1 MNPSSPVLAPL
12 ASLAEARR
20 RHARGI
26 AIAGIIAAVVAVAGI
41 VALFDTWLEWK
52 SPVRIALV
60 AIIATVALILLAKR
74 LRLAKRHDPMEAAR
88 VIEEAHPEIGQKLRT
103 ALEVSARPAAKDED
117 SAYFTDRLMRETGKE
132 LEAAPW
138 SKLVPSKQLWTKR
151 ATALTAFAAV
161 AIVAVM
167 WGDFRHALKR
177 IVLPHRDLT
186 YTTVEWKSLPKGF
199 DETHPPRLEFHIAG
213 RDAQPEL
220 LVRQGKNGDWKPVE
234 LTRREDGR
242 TWDIVFTGKTTDLQ
256 VKVLAGDAVV
266 EEKIIAYR
274 PIPKLVESKA
284 VVACPEYT
292 GLEAETVPG
301 GDVRCVEGSNSTW
314 DFTFNAPPSRVTW
327 SVAGAPPVELTAKSG
342 STFAVSTEIKAGKA
356 QGELAIYH
364 ADGERL
370 DAWRFEVEGIV
381 DKLPVVEIV
390 EPNKDLELISSAE
403 MPVRIRA
410 KDDFGVA
417 EIGLILDAGGDR
429 RWVVETTYDKKNE
442 RQVSELAA
450 MMLDQIP
457 LKITDNVRIHA
468 YALDHKPRGGPRA
481 VSPLRSVDIRQ
492 FQIRWFNG
500 GEMPPGGEPPPD
512 SEAVSNALMK
522 LDKIISGQRGIL
534 SDVFQTKE
542 SFRATLTPEALT
554 KTGESATRQQ
564 ELASETQRVAMAWE
578 NAGDLPADDV
588 ALMSAAGIQM
598 AEAAGFLE
606 APDLAKGFTTGDRAL
621 SSLLQ
626 LRKEFVK
633 VLCKC
638 KDPGEPEKSPPAALA
653 DLAKEARRIA
663 AEEKEVA
670 SKIAP
675 DAIESNNVTA
685 TRRQQE
691 VALADTG
698 ELFAK
703 LVDHHERTEGA
714 LRLMDDAERAVAKA
728 EKTLR
733 SESPGN
739 ASPELRTAEQDLL
752 DFATFIEALDL
763 QKLSETL
770 RKLADNAEKN
780 SKEQENGD
788 KPAESPGD
796 KPGEKPGESPAQA
809 KAQGQSKGEGKGE
822 GQSPGEGE
830 GKSPEQATA
839 SNEGKGEGK
848 GEQPKPTPAA
858 GQQQGQAAADAAQAT
873 DLAHKIL
880 EELAKKANAGQ
891 EEDPEA
897 PKSPS
902 AAALEALKQNTD
914 VAKLAKDLEAL
925 SKAQK
930 EGQGKGTAEEQA
942 KLAERL
948 GEMAR
953 EFRDAA
959 ASLDASLLAELNKA
973 REQAAELK
981 KELAKQGDG
990 KKPGEGEGKGEG
1002 QKPGE
1007 DGKGAVATKEGQG
1020 QGKGDK
1026 PGEGKG
1032 QGEGE
1037 KPGESGKGEIA
1048 AKEGEG
1054 QGKGDKPG
1062 EGPGKGDKPGEGQGQ
1077 GEMASKDGKGEG
1089 GMGDKPGDK
1098 MGAAGKIDKAGPGGA
1113 ALGRFA
1119 DTLERIRDEE
1129 GLSRMVIPLRASA
1142 FDRSA
1147 IPLVEN
1153 ADQRIQELIDRI
1165 PTEAGIVSARGKL
1178 PEESRREIEDYFRDL
1193 SDDFGGEVWE
1203 EKQ

>member
-26 AIAGIIAAVVAVAGI
+26 AIAGIIAAVMAVAGI
-41 VALFDTWLEWK
+41 VALFDTWLEWT

-60 AIIATVALILLAKR
+60 AIIAAVSLIRLVKR

-103 ALEVSARPAAKDED
+103 ALEVSARPAAKDAD
-117 SAYFTDRLMRETGKE
+117 GAYFTDRLMRETGRD
-132 LEAAPW
+132 LLAAPW
-138 SKLVPSKQLWTKR
+138 SKLVPSKQLRTKR
-151 ATALTAFAAV
+151 ATALAAFAAV

-213 RDAQPEL
+213 REAQPEL

-242 TWDIVFTGKTTDLQ
+242 TWDIVFTGKTADLQ

-266 EEKIIAYR
+266 EENTIAYL

-284 VVACPEYT
+284 VVAYPDYT

-301 GDVRCVEGSNSTW
+301 GDVRCVEGSTATW
-314 DFTFNAPPSRVTW
+314 DFTFNAPPSRITW

-370 DAWRFEVEGIV
+370 DAWRFEVEGVV

-390 EPNKDLELISSAE
+390 EPSKDLELISSAE

-417 EIGLILDAGGDR
+417 EIGLILDAGGER

-492 FQIRWFNG
+492 FQIRWYNG
-500 GEMPPGGEPPPD
+500 GEMPGGGEPPPD

-522 LDKIISGQRGIL
+522 LDKIISAQRGIL
-534 SDVFQTKE
+534 SNVFQTKE
-542 SFRATLTPEALT
+542 SFRATLTPEALV
-554 KTGESATRQQ
+554 KTGESATHQQ

-578 NAGDLPADDV
+578 NAGAIPADDV

-638 KDPGEPEKSPPAALA
+638 KDPGEPEKSPPATLA

-663 AEEKEVA
+663 AEEKDVA
-670 SKIAP
+670 GKIAP
-675 DAIESNNVTA
+675 ESIEANNITA

-714 LRLMDDAERAVAKA
+714 LRLMDDAEKAVARA
-728 EKTLR
+728 DKTLR
-733 SESPGN
+733 SEAPGN
-739 ASPELRTAEQDLL
+739 AAPELRVAEQDLL

-780 SKEQENGD
+780 SKEQEKGD

-796 KPGEKPGESPAQA
+796 KPGAKPGESPAQA
-809 KAQGQSKGEGKGE
+809 QAQGQSEGH
-822 GQSPGEGE
+822 GEGE

-839 SNEGKGEGK
+839 SNEGQGEGQGK
-848 GEQPKPTPAA
+848 GEQSKPAPTA
-858 GQQQGQAAADAAQAT
+858 GPQQGQAAADAAQAT
-873 DLAHKIL
+873 DLANKIL

-891 EEDPEA
+891 DEDPEA

-925 SKAQK
+925 AKAQK

-953 EFRDAA
+953 EFRDTA

-973 REQAAELK
+973 REQATELK
-981 KELAKQGDG
+981 KELAKQGEGKNPGDG
-990 KKPGEGEGKGEG
+990 KKGEG

-1007 DGKGAVATKEGQG
+1007 DGKGSVAAKEGQGQGKGEKPAEGQG

-1026 PGEGKG
+1026 PGEG
-1032 QGEGE
+1032 
-1037 KPGESGKGEIA
+1037 
-1048 AKEGEG
+1048 
-1054 QGKGDKPG
+1054 
-1062 EGPGKGDKPGEGQGQ
+1062 EGQGQ
-1077 GEMASKDGKGEG
+1077 VASEDGKGER
-1089 GMGDKPGDK
+1089 GMGDNPGDN
-1098 MGAAGKIDKAGPGGA
+1098 MGGAGKIDKAGPGGA

-1119 DTLERIRDEE
+1119 DTLERIRDED
-1129 GLSRMVIPLRASA
+1129 GLARMVIPLRASA

-1165 PTEAGIVSARGKL
+1165 PTDAGIVSAHGKL

-1203 EKQ
+1203 KKQ